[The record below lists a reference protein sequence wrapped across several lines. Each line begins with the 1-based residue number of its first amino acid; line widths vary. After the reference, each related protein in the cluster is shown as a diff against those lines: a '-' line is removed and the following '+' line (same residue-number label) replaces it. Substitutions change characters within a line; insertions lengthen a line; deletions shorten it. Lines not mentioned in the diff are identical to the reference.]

1 MLLVTGLCM
10 YVFFSSR
17 RRQTRCALVTGV
29 QTCALP
35 ISGADSEA
43 QIGAYVVWQV
53 TEAGR
58 YVAAAK
64 GLGQPEAL
72 RQSLQGQLADSV
84 NGELT
89 SLLAGQGMTAL
100 VSGDHRAALDELQKK
115 LNKTLGGK
123 LGIEVRQLGL
133 LNVAWPKDELAAV
146 HARMQTQMSAEA
158 ERTEE
163 RRVGEGC
170 VSQGKYRGWP
180 FH

>member
-43 QIGAYVVWQV
+43 QISAYVVWQV

-64 GLGQPEAL
+64 GLVQPEAI
-72 RQSLQGQLADSV
+72 RQSLQGS
-84 NGELT
+84 
-89 SLLAGQGMTAL
+89 S
-100 VSGDHRAALDELQKK
+100 
-115 LNKTLGGK
+115 
-123 LGIEVRQLGL
+123 
-133 LNVAWPKDELAAV
+133 
-146 HARMQTQMSAEA
+146 
-158 ERTEE
+158 EE
-163 RRVGEGC
+163 RRVGKEC
-170 VSQGKYRGWP
+170 VSTCRSRWSP
-180 FH
+180 SH